1 MHISQITDNKQ
12 SFLLGGGEEGR
23 SGLCLLK
30 RVLPSPT
37 PRLSQE
43 RLKQHRLWHTKRLV
57 VSARSRKGPASPR
70 VSANWRPRCFDK
82 QAQPAHLLSPSQF
95 ALPQYSWTRTLSLC
109 FEKHS
114 SPIHIQGGRKV
125 ERHYKES
132 IASFVSSLL
141 KTKPLW
147 NLFGCWPI
155 CEFSPIQIWR
165 CIHRDLGFC
174 LLVWVLWR

>member
-12 SFLLGGGEEGR
+12 PFLLGGGEEGR

-30 RVLPSPT
+30 RVLASPT
-37 PRLSQE
+37 PRLFQE
-43 RLKQHRLWHTKRLV
+43 RLKQHCLWHTKRLV
-57 VSARSRKGPASPR
+57 VSAHSRKGPASPR
-70 VSANWRPRCFDK
+70 VSANWRPRCLDK
-82 QAQPAHLLSPSQF
+82 LAQPAHLLSPSQF
-95 ALPQYSWTRTLSLC
+95 ALPQNSWTRTLSLC

-132 IASFVSSLL
+132 VASFVSSLL

-155 CEFSPIQIWR
+155 SEFSPIQIRW